1 MQSGFCTC
9 SEVSL
14 TLLTPESQHTSNSK
28 ILWPFFFKKIFIY
41 LAALGLSYDTE
52 DLSFSMQCLQLLHE
66 NSQLQHVVS
75 SPRPGIE
82 PGPLHWKH
90 RVIAT
95 RPPQT
100 TREVPLWTF
109 LLLQPRDWQTSSIK
123 GQRVNILSRLVGPMV
138 SVASPQLCRYTV
150 KVTTVDM

>member
-1 MQSGFCTC
+1 MQSGFWTC

-14 TLLTPESQHTSNSK
+14 TLLTPESH
-28 ILWPFFFKKIFIY
+28 ILLIVKSCGHSFLKNIY
-41 LAALGLSYDTE
+41 LFGCTGSYDTE
-52 DLSFSMQCLQLLHE
+52 DLRFSMQCLQLLHE

-75 SPRPGIE
+75 SSRPGIK

-109 LLLQPRDWQTSSIK
+109 LSPQPRDWQTSSIK
-123 GQRVNILSRLVGPMV
+123 GQRVNILSRLMGPMV
-138 SVASPQLCRYTV
+138 SVASPQLCRCTV